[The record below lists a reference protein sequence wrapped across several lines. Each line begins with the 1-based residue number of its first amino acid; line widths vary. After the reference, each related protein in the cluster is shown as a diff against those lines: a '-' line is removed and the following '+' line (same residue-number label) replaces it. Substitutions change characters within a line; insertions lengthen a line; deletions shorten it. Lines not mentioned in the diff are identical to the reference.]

1 MVCDYDN
8 DEVEYELR
16 RGITNTQNLISGIVY
31 SLRAD
36 VGFGKRTQDNAD
48 EIIGYLNLIDD
59 KLEMI

>member
-48 EIIGYLNLIDD
+48 EIIG
-59 KLEMI
+59 